1 LQPKT
6 SRFLKQVAKPI
17 TRFLAEH
24 PAMSRFLHK
33 LPIVSGLLD
42 AIEQPPQ
49 PQLTPTYNN
58 RAKRK
63 LPSLTL

>member
-17 TRFLAEH
+17 TRFLAAH

-33 LPIVSGLLD
+33 LPIVSGILD
-42 AIEQPPQ
+42 VIEHPQP
-49 PQLTPTYNN
+49 PQLTPTYNR

-63 LPSLTL
+63 LPTLSL